1 MATATTEAPPGV
13 AQATE
18 IRWHA
23 RGGQG
28 AKTASTFLAE
38 SAVDAGYFAQGF
50 PEYGPERMGAPIRAF
65 NRVSDRPIR
74 RNTAVTDPDIVI
86 VLDDTLLETVDI
98 AEGAGDGTVFI
109 INATATAGSDRADA
123 LSAAV
128 GGATCYVLDANGIA
142 VDEIGRPIPNTPMV
156 GAMLKATGA
165 LPLETVIQAMSAK
178 LGKKLPPKVVAGNV
192 AAMRRAY
199 EEVTQI

>member
-1 MATATTEAPPGV
+1 MAEATQRPDPG
-13 AQATE
+13 AEGATE

-38 SAVDAGYFAQGF
+38 SAVDAGFHAQGF

-65 NRVSDRPIR
+65 NRVSKHPIR
-74 RNTAVTDPDIVI
+74 RNTAVTEPDIVI

-98 AEGAGDGTVFI
+98 AEGAGVDTVYVV
-109 INATATAGSDRADA
+109 NADVTTDRARA
-123 LSAAV
+123 ESLRKAV
-128 GGATCYVLDANGIA
+128 GDARCYVLDANAIA

-156 GAMLKATGA
+156 GAMLRATGV
-165 LPLETVIQAMSAK
+165 LPLDTVIEAMSDK
-178 LGKKLPPKVVAGNV
+178 LSKKLPPKVVAGNV
-192 AAMRRAY
+192 TAMRRAF
-199 EEVTQI
+199 EEVTQL